1 MIEAIKVAHKQAEKI
16 PAPIKHEIHATT
28 TAAQC
33 CLVAFQDA
41 CDELGSS
48 CCIENG
54 VFTRMIHAEQVRPTQ
69 SVCISKPLTKDLA
82 ETLRLTA
89 QTAGDEGHKFCGC
102 DGVTNF
108 KLVEVD

>member
-1 MIEAIKVAHKQAEKI
+1 MIEDIKATNKQAEKI
-16 PAPIKHEIHATT
+16 PEPIKMEIHATT

-41 CDELGSS
+41 CDELGNS
-48 CCIENG
+48 CCIERDM
-54 VFTRMIHAEQVRPTQ
+54 FTRMIHAEQVRPTQ

>member
-1 MIEAIKVAHKQAEKI
+1 MVEAIKSPSKEGKKI
-16 PAPIKHEIHATT
+16 PEPIKLEIHATT
-28 TAAQC
+28 TAKQC

-48 CCIENG
+48 CCIEG
-54 VFTRMIHAEQVRPTQ
+54 DTFTRIVHAEQVRPTQ
-69 SVCISKPLTKDLA
+69 SVCISKPLPKDLA
-82 ETLRLTA
+82 ETLRLLA

-108 KLVEVD
+108 KLVEMA